1 MCTQGSDKTKLT
13 DLMLKKE
20 NLEYLLELIDK
31 DYLFCIDFV
40 DGSYVVDEEDIEE
53 LEELIKKWTID
64 KIAKIQVKIANKNID
79 F

>member
-1 MCTQGSDKTKLT
+1 MKLT

-20 NLEYLLELIDK
+20 NLEYLLELIDE

>member
-1 MCTQGSDKTKLT
+1 MKLT
-13 DLMLKKE
+13 DLILKKE
-20 NLEYLLELIDK
+20 NLEYLLELIDE

-53 LEELIKKWTID
+53 LEELIKKWAID